1 MPQGTIC
8 VERMVNGNPE
18 WLPLDNQNA
27 YREWEGCFSI
37 INQEQAS

>member
-8 VERMVNGNPE
+8 VERMVNGSPE
-18 WLPLDNQNA
+18 WLALDNQES

-37 INQEQAS
+37 VNLGSAS